1 MRGRLMLQKYLV
13 LALAGAAGTLA
24 RFWLGGVVQRLA
36 GEGFPL
42 GNFIVNI
49 SGCLLFGL
57 VYAVIENRSGLP
69 GELRLYVLTG
79 FMGAYT
85 TFSTYMFE
93 SVALMQHGQW
103 LAASANLLGQTVLGV
118 ACIMAGLALGRFF

>member
-1 MRGRLMLQKYLV
+1 MQKHLV
-13 LALAGAAGTLA
+13 LGLAGAAGTLA

-36 GEGFPL
+36 GEAFPL
-42 GNFIVNI
+42 GNFVVNV
-49 SGCLLFGL
+49 SGCLFFGF
-57 VYAVIENRSGLP
+57 VYAIVESRSGLP
-69 GELRLYVLTG
+69 GELRLYALTG

-103 LAASANLLGQTVLGV
+103 LSAGINLAGQTALGV
-118 ACIMAGLALGRFF
+118 ACMVAGLALGRFF

>member
-1 MRGRLMLQKYLV
+1 MMHKFVV
-13 LALAGAAGTLA
+13 LGLAGAAGTLA
-24 RFWLGGVVQRLA
+24 RFWLGGVAQRLG

-42 GNFIVNI
+42 GNFVVNL
-49 SGCLLFGL
+49 SGCLFFGF
-57 VYAVIENRSGLP
+57 VYAAVENRSGLP
-69 GELRLYVLTG
+69 GDLRLYALTG

-103 LAASANLLGQTVLGV
+103 LYAGINLAGQTFLGV
-118 ACIMAGLALGRFF
+118 VCILAGLALGRFF

>member
-1 MRGRLMLQKYLV
+1 MFQKYLV
-13 LALAGAAGTLA
+13 LCVAGACGTLS
-24 RFWLGGVVQRLA
+24 RYWIGGFVQRLA

-42 GNFIVNI
+42 GNFIVNL

-57 VYAVIENRSGLP
+57 VYAMVENRSGLP
-69 GELRLYVLTG
+69 GDLRLYVLTG

-85 TFSTYMFE
+85 TFSSYMFE

-103 LAASANLLGQTVLGV
+103 LAASANIVGQTVLGV
-118 ACIMAGLALGRFF
+118 ACVVAGLAIGRFF

>member
-1 MRGRLMLQKYLV
+1 MTKHLILC
-13 LALAGAAGTLA
+13 LAGAAGTLS

-42 GNFIVNI
+42 GNFVVNLT
-49 SGCLLFGL
+49 GCLLFGL
-57 VYAVIENRSGLP
+57 VYAVVEGRSGLP
-69 GELRLYVLTG
+69 GDMRLYALTG

-93 SVALMQHGQW
+93 SVALLQNGQW
-103 LAASANLLGQTVLGV
+103 LAAAANIGGQTVLGLACVV
-118 ACIMAGLALGRFF
+118 AGMAFGRLF